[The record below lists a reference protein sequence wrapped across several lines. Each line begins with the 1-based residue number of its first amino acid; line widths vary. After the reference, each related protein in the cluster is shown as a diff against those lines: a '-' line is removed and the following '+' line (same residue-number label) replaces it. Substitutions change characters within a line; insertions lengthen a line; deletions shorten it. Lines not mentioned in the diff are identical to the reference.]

1 MKPKHACLLLS
12 IVLLQTPSFSQRVV
26 DVSYSIDKQGRY
38 IFTCN
43 NKDYCTYILHLDF
56 TTLDNAKADH
66 TLPFEAEVRPGI
78 NKLLTISPLNNR
90 DDIKLNYKS
99 SYRKGCLSPVVNAGF
114 VYLLPIMPGLETQAY
129 IIPNGKGAGSIPGG
143 QDSGYSVRLRAKMGD
158 TIYAARRGIVT
169 AVDVSNTENDAGAS
183 TTSNWNYVEIAQAD
197 CSFAQYGVLKKDGAF
212 VKPGQTV
219 EAGTPI
225 GLVGGDRY
233 GRGSDVRFSVSY
245 YPGENNSQIPLLFW
259 TKGNGKAPLRQGAT
273 YMSEF
278 PKALL
283 TLELP
288 KKPKPAPHQK
298 HA

>member
-1 MKPKHACLLLS
+1 MKQAFLILS
-12 IVLLQTPSFSQRVV
+12 IAFLWTASNAQRIV
-26 DVSYSIDKQGRY
+26 DVSYSVDNQGRY
-38 IFTCN
+38 IFICN
-43 NKDYCTYILHLDF
+43 NKDYCTYVIHVDF
-56 TTLDNAKADH
+56 TTLVNAKADH
-66 TLPFEAEVRPGI
+66 ALPYEAEVKPGI
-78 NKLLTISPLNNR
+78 NKLLIVSPLNKT
-90 DDIKLNYKS
+90 DDTKVNFKS
-99 SYRKGCLSPVVNAGF
+99 SYRKGCLSPIVNAGF
-114 VYLLPIMPGLETQAY
+114 VYLLPIAPGLETQAY
-129 IIPNGKGAGSIPGG
+129 IIPNAKGAGSVPGG
-143 QDSGYSVRLRAKMGD
+143 QDSGYAVRLRAKMGD

-245 YPGENNSQIPLLFW
+245 YPGVNNTQIPLLFW
-259 TKGNGKAPLRQGAT
+259 TKGNSNGGPLRQGAT
-273 YMSEF
+273 YLSEF

-283 TLELP
+283 TQELP

-298 HA
+298 HI